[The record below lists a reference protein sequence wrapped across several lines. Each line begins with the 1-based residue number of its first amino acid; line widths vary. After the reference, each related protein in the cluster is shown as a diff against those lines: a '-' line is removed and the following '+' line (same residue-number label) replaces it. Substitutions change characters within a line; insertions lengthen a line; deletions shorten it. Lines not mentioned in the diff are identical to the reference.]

1 MVDLEASLATM
12 RAALISRGARSF
24 SGLQR
29 TFRLMDS
36 YDGNKKVD
44 RQEFETSLSEFNIPL
59 NAEEMRAC
67 FDFFDKDGDNNINID
82 EFVAGMRPNLP
93 ESRQP
98 VVDAAFAKFD
108 KDGSGYIEVGDIKS
122 EYDASYH
129 PKVQSGEM
137 QPDEVFAEFLQ
148 NFNDHDQDGRISKD
162 EWNVYY
168 ASQSANIDNDEH
180 FIQLITTAW
189 QLES

>member
-1 MVDLEASLATM
+1 MVDLEASLHTM
-12 RAALISRGARSF
+12 REALISRGARSF

-36 YDGNKKVD
+36 FDGNKKVD
-44 RQEFETSLSEFNIPL
+44 RTEFETAMGDFNIPL
-59 NAEEMRAC
+59 SPEEVKAC

-108 KDGSGYIEVGDIKS
+108 ADGSGFIEVGDIKGS
-122 EYDASYH
+122 YDASYH

-137 QPDEVFAEFLQ
+137 TADQVFEEFLQ

-180 FIQLITTAW
+180 FNQLITTAW
-189 QLES
+189 QLE